1 LRPQAARALL
11 VCALAAAFALPRD
24 AHGQGALTQPEA
36 LRLAFPA
43 PAQIE
48 RRTAYLD
55 ESQVVMAK
63 KLAGGN
69 IEFPHRVITYYAGVR
84 GKQVTGVAYF
94 DSHRVRTLSEVLM
107 IVVGRANE
115 IQRIEVLRFGE
126 PPEYKASPAWLD
138 QFDGEKLDH
147 DLSLKRGIVNMTG
160 ATLSSVAVTNAAR
173 RVLALHAVIQPFGKA
188 Q

>member
-1 LRPQAARALL
+1 MRWFAYSFW
-11 VCALAAAFALPRD
+11 VAAAALALPRG
-24 AHGQGALTQPEA
+24 AHGQGTLTQEEA

-55 ESQVVMAK
+55 EAQVAQAQ

-69 IEFPHRVITYYAGVR
+69 IEFPHRVVTYYAGMR
-84 GKQVTGVAYF
+84 GSNASGAAYF
-94 DSHRVRTLSEVLM
+94 DNHRVRTLGEVLM
-107 IVVGRANE
+107 IVVGQAGE

-126 PPEYKASPAWLD
+126 PPEYRSSPAWLD
-138 QFDGEKLDH
+138 QFDGQKLGPA
-147 DLSLKRGIVNMTG
+147 LSLKRGIVNMTG
-160 ATLSSVAVTNAAR
+160 ATLSSIAVTNAAR
-173 RVLALHAVIQPFGKA
+173 RVLALHAIIQPFGKP